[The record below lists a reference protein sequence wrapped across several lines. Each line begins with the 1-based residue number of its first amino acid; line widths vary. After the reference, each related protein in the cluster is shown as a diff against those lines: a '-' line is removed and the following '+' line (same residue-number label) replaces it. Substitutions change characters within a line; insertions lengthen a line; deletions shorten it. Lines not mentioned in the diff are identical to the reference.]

1 MILYLRLTDYNFTQ
15 DAKSVVRITVHRNDM
30 KKLHR
35 SNKFKEFTDF
45 VYPKEDKL
53 WEIFTWN
60 ST

>member
-45 VYPKEDKL
+45 IYPKEDKL
-53 WEIFTWN
+53 
-60 ST
+60 